1 MSDAAKA
8 RAARAALE
16 LVEDGMRLGLGTGST
31 AEFFHHALGARV
43 AEGLRVVGVPT
54 SERTAALCTELSIP
68 LTTLEETPKLDLCVD
83 GADET
88 DPALNLIKG
97 AGGALLREKIVAQ
110 ASARFVVIADA
121 GKRVAALGAF
131 PLPVEIIPMAR
142 RPLSETIAGLG
153 AEAHLRQAGD
163 APYVTDEGHWILDCA
178 FGRIEDPPALARRL
192 SSLAG
197 VVEHGL
203 FTGMAERV
211 LLGGESGVETLLP

>member
-1 MSDAAKA
+1 MSNAAKA

-43 AEGLRVVGVPT
+43 AKGLRVVGVPT

-68 LTTLEETPKLDLCVD
+68 LTTLEETPEVDLCVD
-83 GADET
+83 GTDET

-97 AGGALLREKIVAQ
+97 GGGALLREKIVAQ
-110 ASARFVVIADA
+110 ASVRFVVIADA

-142 RPLSETIAGLG
+142 RPLSGTIASLG
-153 AEAHLRQAGD
+153 AEARLRQAGD
-163 APYVTDEGHWILDCA
+163 GPFVTDEGHWILDCA
-178 FGRIEDPPALARRL
+178 FGRIEDPPALAHKL

-211 LLGGESGVETLLP
+211 LLGSESGVATLLP